1 MENDFQRERARL
13 TGVLEDGMVFDE
25 VWKIDLVFA
34 NRQRQLTEEAVPV
47 CHYAE
52 ELDDPDLDLD
62 PMLFVLLLE
71 LAFPA
76 HWPYVVGAVVPC
88 RVHSQ
93 GEEVIA
99 LLVDLVRV
107 LCDRW
112 RVVQGET

>member
-1 MENDFQRERARL
+1 MENGFRRERARL
-13 TGVLEDGMVFDE
+13 TGVLEDGMVFE

-34 NRQRQLTEEAVPV
+34 NRQRQLTEEVVPV